1 MNGPPITPGSLRW
14 RMLEA
19 LRRQPSGMTTEA
31 LSEAIGLSYE
41 ATEGKASYLAKRGR
55 LEHDGGLWFVGESG

>member
-1 MNGPPITPGSLRW
+1 
-14 RMLEA
+14 
-19 LRRQPSGMTTEA
+19 MTTEA